1 MNPRR
6 SNSSLPQT
14 GRSAYGIATAAAL
27 LLIPVSVLV
36 GGDAYRE
43 FLDFGAGVLSLV
55 SLTCSVLWGLV
66 AQDRTLLT
74 VRQRIIGQ
82 AVHRTTAIASVA
94 FLVLHVSV
102 KLALNH
108 VSAIALFP
116 FALGVTGSGALIGF
130 GATAGSMMIFVAIT
144 GALRSNFASPAPV
157 AARWRAMHMMAYP
170 AWCFA
175 LVHGLYAGRE
185 AKPIFVILYSAG
197 LLAVAV
203 ALLLRAAPRE
213 VKRQVV
219 ERVSAILGTDGQ
231 RPPEVDELVKSRS
244 ALQGL
249 DETGGRREG
258 GRRDGGQR
266 DGMRDTGQFPL
277 PGFGGGQGNPPL
289 GDPLVPPQRAGAS
302 ADSGPGFAAAYRAVS
317 MTPRAQEPTAPYLT
331 QQQPPLDM
339 QPTQAMPRMDDGSTT
354 GSTRW
359 PAPSPPPVGE
369 APPSAYDPMQDT
381 FAGQPLGGQSYQGGQ
396 AYPGQTYQGE
406 TYNTGANPVVPETSY
421 GTAETNAPYGTYNP
435 NDTYNSGPATET
447 LSGYDDYQ
455 QPGSGEPWNA
465 PSGGFK

>member
-6 SNSSLPQT
+6 SNSTLPQT

-55 SLTCSVLWGLV
+55 SLTLSVLWGLV
-66 AQDRTLLT
+66 AQDRTLLS

-94 FLVLHVSV
+94 FLVLHVTV
-102 KLALNH
+102 KLALDH

-116 FALGVTGSGALIGF
+116 FALGVTGTGALIGF
-130 GATAGSMMIFVAIT
+130 GATAASLMIFVAIT
-144 GALRSNFASPAPV
+144 GALRSNFASPAET
-157 AARWRAMHMMAYP
+157 AARWRAMHMLAYA

-185 AKPIFVILYSAG
+185 AKPVFVTLYSLG
-197 LLAVAV
+197 LVAVAA
-203 ALLLRAAPRE
+203 ALLLRAAPRS

-219 ERVSAILGTDGQ
+219 ERITAVLGTDGQ
-231 RPPEVDELVKSRS
+231 RPPEVEELVKSR
-244 ALQGL
+244 AARQ
-249 DETGGRREG
+249 DPGGRREG
-258 GRRDGGQR
+258 GPRDSQA
-266 DGMRDTGQFPL
+266 RDTGQFPL
-277 PGFGGGQGNPPL
+277 PGFGGQAPDAAL
-289 GDPLVPPQRAGAS
+289 GDSLVPPPRTGAS
-302 ADSGPGFAAAYRAVS
+302 ADGPGFAAAYRAVS
-317 MTPRAQEPTAPYLT
+317 MTPRSPEPTAPYLT

-339 QPTQAMPRMDDGSTT
+339 QPTQAMPRLDDGPAT
-354 GSTRW
+354 GTRW
-359 PAPSPPPVGE
+359 PSPSPPPVGE
-369 APPSAYDPMQDT
+369 APPSSYDPMQDT
-381 FAGQPLGGQSYQGGQ
+381 FAGQPLGGQTLGGQTLGGQ

-406 TYNTGANPVVPETSY
+406 AYPTGVPESSY

-447 LSGYDDYQ
+447 LPGYD

>member
-55 SLTCSVLWGLV
+55 SLTLSVLWGLV

-185 AKPIFVILYSAG
+185 AKPVFVILYSAG

-219 ERVSAILGTDGQ
+219 ERVTAILGTDGQ

-396 AYPGQTYQGE
+396 AYPGQAYQGE

-421 GTAETNAPYGTYNP
+421 GTAETNAPYGTYIP

>member
-82 AVHRTTAIASVA
+82 AVHRTTAIAAVA

-108 VSAIALFP
+108 VSALALFP

-170 AWCFA
+170 AGVSRSCTDSTR
-175 LVHGLYAGRE
+175 V
-185 AKPIFVILYSAG
+185 AKP
-197 LLAVAV
+197 
-203 ALLLRAAPRE
+203 
-213 VKRQVV
+213 
-219 ERVSAILGTDGQ
+219 
-231 RPPEVDELVKSRS
+231 SRS
-244 ALQGL
+244 
-249 DETGGRREG
+249 
-258 GRRDGGQR
+258 
-266 DGMRDTGQFPL
+266 
-277 PGFGGGQGNPPL
+277 
-289 GDPLVPPQRAGAS
+289 S
-302 ADSGPGFAAAYRAVS
+302 
-317 MTPRAQEPTAPYLT
+317 
-331 QQQPPLDM
+331 
-339 QPTQAMPRMDDGSTT
+339 
-354 GSTRW
+354 
-359 PAPSPPPVGE
+359 
-369 APPSAYDPMQDT
+369 
-381 FAGQPLGGQSYQGGQ
+381 
-396 AYPGQTYQGE
+396 
-406 TYNTGANPVVPETSY
+406 
-421 GTAETNAPYGTYNP
+421 
-435 NDTYNSGPATET
+435 
-447 LSGYDDYQ
+447 
-455 QPGSGEPWNA
+455 
-465 PSGGFK
+465 

>member
-27 LLIPVSVLV
+27 LLIPVSVLI

-82 AVHRTTAIASVA
+82 AVHRTTAIAAVA

-116 FALGVTGSGALIGF
+116 FALGVAGSGALIGF

-197 LLAVAV
+197 LIAVAA

-219 ERVSAILGTDGQ
+219 ERVAALLGTDGQ
-231 RPPEVDELVKSRS
+231 RPPEVDDLVKSRS

-249 DETGGRREG
+249 DESGGRREG
-258 GRRDGGQR
+258 GRRDQ
-266 DGMRDTGQFPL
+266 MRDTGQFPL

-289 GDPLVPPQRAGAS
+289 GDPLVPPQRAAAS

-317 MTPRAQEPTAPYLT
+317 MTPRASEPTAPYLT

-381 FAGQPLGGQSYQGGQ
+381 FAGQPLGGQTYQGQ
-396 AYPGQTYQGE
+396 AYPGQAYQGE
-406 TYNTGANPVVPETSY
+406 TYNTGAAETSY
-421 GTAETNAPYGTYNP
+421 GTAETNAPYGTYIP

-447 LSGYDDYQ
+447 LSGYEDYN

>member
-1 MNPRR
+1 M
-6 SNSSLPQT
+6 PQT

-94 FLVLHVSV
+94 FLVLHVTV

-108 VSAIALFP
+108 VSALALFP
-116 FALGVTGSGALIGF
+116 FALGVTGTGALIGF
-130 GATAGSMMIFVAIT
+130 GATAGSMMVFVAIT

-185 AKPIFVILYSAG
+185 AKPVFVTLYSVG
-197 LLAVAV
+197 LIAVAA

-219 ERVSAILGTDGQ
+219 ERVAAVLGTDGQ
-231 RPPEVDELVKSRS
+231 RPPEVDELVKSR
-244 ALQGL
+244 AARQGM
-249 DETGGRREG
+249 EESGGGRREG
-258 GRRDGGQR
+258 GRRDQ
-266 DGMRDTGQFPL
+266 MRDSGQFPL

-289 GDPLVPPQRAGAS
+289 GDPLVPPQRGAAARRRQRPRFRGRVPRGVDDAAARAGA
-302 ADSGPGFAAAYRAVS
+302 AHRGLPDPAAAAVGHAAHPGHAPDGRRFDHGEHPLAGPVPAAGRRGAPVVVRPDAGHVRRTAAGRAELPGPGV
-317 MTPRAQEPTAPYLT
+317 
-331 QQQPPLDM
+331 
-339 QPTQAMPRMDDGSTT
+339 
-354 GSTRW
+354 
-359 PAPSPPPVGE
+359 
-369 APPSAYDPMQDT
+369 
-381 FAGQPLGGQSYQGGQ
+381 
-396 AYPGQTYQGE
+396 
-406 TYNTGANPVVPETSY
+406 
-421 GTAETNAPYGTYNP
+421 
-435 NDTYNSGPATET
+435 
-447 LSGYDDYQ
+447 
-455 QPGSGEPWNA
+455 PGSDLPGRDVQHGRFRNFLRNP
-465 PSGGFK
+465 

>member
-1 MNPRR
+1 MKPRR

-14 GRSAYGIATAAAL
+14 GRSAYGMATAAAL

-82 AVHRTTAIASVA
+82 AVHRTTAIAAVA
-94 FLVLHVSV
+94 FLVLHVTV

-116 FALGVTGSGALIGF
+116 FALGVTGTGALIGF
-130 GATAGSMMIFVAIT
+130 GATAGSMMVFVAIT

-197 LLAVAV
+197 LLAVAA

-219 ERVSAILGTDGQ
+219 ERVTAVLGTDGQ
-231 RPPEVDELVKSRS
+231 RPPEVDELVKSR
-244 ALQGL
+244 AARQGM
-249 DETGGRREG
+249 DESGGGRREG
-258 GRRDGGQR
+258 GRREGGQR
-266 DGMRDTGQFPL
+266 DQMRDSGQFPL
-277 PGFGGGQGNPPL
+277 PGFGGGQVNPPL
-289 GDPLVPPQRAGAS
+289 GDPLVPPQRGAAAA

-317 MTPRAQEPTAPYLT
+317 MTPRAQEQPTAAYLT
-331 QQQPPLDM
+331 QPQPPLDM

-369 APPSAYDPMQDT
+369 APPSSYDPMQDT
-381 FAGQPLGGQSYQGGQ
+381 FAGQPLGGQSYPGQ
-396 AYPGQTYQGE
+396 TYPGQTYQGE
-406 TYNTGANPVVPETSY
+406 TYNTAASETPY

-435 NDTYNSGPATET
+435 NDTYNSGPATES
-447 LSGYDDYQ
+447 LSGYDDYN

>member
-1 MNPRR
+1 M
-6 SNSSLPQT
+6 
-14 GRSAYGIATAAAL
+14 
-27 LLIPVSVLV
+27 LV

-157 AARWRAMHMMAYP
+157 AARWRTMHMMAYP

-219 ERVSAILGTDGQ
+219 ERVTAILGTDGQ

-302 ADSGPGFAAAYRAVS
+302 ADSSPGFAAAYRAVS

-354 GSTRW
+354 GGTRW

-381 FAGQPLGGQSYQGGQ
+381 FAGQPLGGQTYQGGQ
-396 AYPGQTYQGE
+396 AYPGQAYQGE
-406 TYNTGANPVVPETSY
+406 PYNTGANPVVPETSY

-447 LSGYDDYQ
+447 LSGYEDYN

>member
-1 MNPRR
+1 MNRPR

-55 SLTCSVLWGLV
+55 SLTLSVLWGLV

-108 VSAIALFP
+108 VSALALFP

-130 GATAGSMMIFVAIT
+130 GATAGSLMIFVAIT

-197 LLAVAV
+197 LVAVAA

-213 VKRQVV
+213 VKRGVV
-219 ERVSAILGTDGQ
+219 ERVAAILGTDGQ

-258 GRRDGGQR
+258 GRREGGQR

-381 FAGQPLGGQSYQGGQ
+381 FVGQPLGGQSYQGGQ
-396 AYPGQTYQGE
+396 AYPGQAYQGE
-406 TYNTGANPVVPETSY
+406 TYNTGANPVVSETSY

-447 LSGYDDYQ
+447 LSGYEDYN

>member
-94 FLVLHVSV
+94 FLVLHVTV
-102 KLALNH
+102 KLALDH

-116 FALGVTGSGALIGF
+116 FALGVTGTGALIGF
-130 GATAGSMMIFVAIT
+130 GATAGSMMVFVAIT

-185 AKPIFVILYSAG
+185 AKPVFVILYSAG
-197 LLAVAV
+197 LIAVAA

-219 ERVSAILGTDGQ
+219 ERVAAVLGTDGQ
-231 RPPEVDELVKSRS
+231 RPPEVDELVKSR
-244 ALQGL
+244 AARQGM
-249 DETGGRREG
+249 DESGGGRREG
-258 GRRDGGQR
+258 GRRDQ
-266 DGMRDTGQFPL
+266 MRDSGQFPL

-289 GDPLVPPQRAGAS
+289 GDPLVPPQRGAAAA

-317 MTPRAQEPTAPYLT
+317 MTPRAQEQPTAAYLT

-369 APPSAYDPMQDT
+369 APPSSYDPMQDT
-381 FAGQPLGGQSYQGGQ
+381 FAGQPLGGQSYPGQ
-396 AYPGQTYQGE
+396 TYPGQTYQGE
-406 TYNTGANPVVPETSY
+406 TYNTGASETSY
-421 GTAETNAPYGTYNP
+421 GTPETNAPYGTYNP
-435 NDTYNSGPATET
+435 NDTYNSGPATES
-447 LSGYDDYQ
+447 LSGYDDYN

>member
-406 TYNTGANPVVPETSY
+406 TYNTGANPVVPERHV
-421 GTAETNAPYGTYNP
+421 
-435 NDTYNSGPATET
+435 
-447 LSGYDDYQ
+447 Q
-455 QPGSGEPWNA
+455 QRSRH
-465 PSGGFK
+465 

>member
-1 MNPRR
+1 M
-6 SNSSLPQT
+6 
-14 GRSAYGIATAAAL
+14 ATAAAL

-66 AQDRTLLT
+66 AQDRTLLNT
-74 VRQRIIGQ
+74 RQRIIGQ

-94 FLVLHVSV
+94 FLVLHVTV
-102 KLALNH
+102 KLALDH
-108 VSAIALFP
+108 VSALALFP

-130 GATAGSMMIFVAIT
+130 GATAGSLMLFVAIT

-157 AARWRAMHMMAYP
+157 AARWRTMHMMAYP

-185 AKPIFVILYSAG
+185 AKPIFVILYSVGLIVVAG
-197 LLAVAV
+197 
-203 ALLLRAAPRE
+203 ALLLRAAPRS

-219 ERVSAILGTDGQ
+219 DRVTAILGTDGQ
-231 RPPEVDELVKSRS
+231 RPPEVDELMKSRS
-244 ALQGL
+244 ALQGF
-249 DETGGRREG
+249 DEPGGRREG

-277 PGFGGGQGNPPL
+277 PGFGGGQGLAP
-289 GDPLVPPQRAGAS
+289 GDPLVPPQRAA

-317 MTPRAQEPTAPYLT
+317 MTPRSPEPTAPYLT
-331 QQQPPLDM
+331 QQQPLDM

-381 FAGQPLGGQSYQGGQ
+381 FAGQPLGGQTLGGQTYQGQ
-396 AYPGQTYQGE
+396 AYPSQTYQGE
-406 TYNTGANPVVPETSY
+406 TYNTGVSETSY
-421 GTAETNAPYGTYNP
+421 GTAETNAPYGTYIP

-447 LSGYDDYQ
+447 LPGYDYD
-455 QPGSGEPWNA
+455 PPSSGEPWNA